1 MDLSSLVEAIAANL
15 MVSMGLLA
23 AGALAGGILGVLG
36 TLKFGRDHKTRIKA
50 LEDKSSQSPVIVNVN
65 MAGIRGAGGNAAS
78 ELHRLRQLE
87 PQIEAHTQGEEFSY
101 DDIWPL
107 HYALGALGV
116 AWPGPGVPP
125 EFRRTIS
132 AELLAASQQGDME
145 RARAA
150 WRTTVGTA

>member
-1 MDLSSLVEAIAANL
+1 MANL
-15 MVSMGLLA
+15 VTSMGLLA
-23 AGALAGGILGVLG
+23 AGAMAGVILGVLG
-36 TLKFGRDHKTRIKA
+36 TLKFGRDHKARIQA
-50 LEDKSSQSPVIVNVN
+50 LEDKSSQPPVTVNLSV
-65 MAGIRGAGGNAAS
+65 AGTYGVGGNAAS
-78 ELHRLRQLE
+78 EVGRLRKLE

-125 EFRRTIS
+125 EFRRTTS
-132 AELLAASQQGDME
+132 AELLAASRQGDME